1 MWEIIRGSGNR
12 TKSAATR
19 IASRQGRRPVYRLYP
34 EFLEDRTLMA
44 ASLQPIAN
52 LTVPALQGYTLP
64 LDGSGTS
71 DAQTFTVKSSNP
83 DIAVTI
89 PQPEFWTVGVSYTD
103 PVTASNS
110 FTGSLTFELFP
121 SLTPQ
126 TDAQIVT
133 LSSSATATNFVNT
146 FKYFNRIVGGFP
158 TASDVVVQGG
168 SPTANGQNTPTY
180 TTIPNEQVQQLAFTG
195 TDQLAMANSGGTN
208 SGSTQFFI
216 TTGSPNSELGYNY
229 TVFGQLVSGQA
240 TLAKMTHIPLM
251 NNPLYGEDSEPVNPL
266 TITST
271 TITNSNPNGVAPID
285 TTQAKPGETSTI
297 TVNAFDTVDHKI
309 MSQSFLVTV
318 GPYGGP
324 LYPNNYDPNL
334 NFRPFASPV
343 TASITAN
350 TSRTIQLIGAN
361 GYPDPS
367 FPSTLSYSVVSP
379 PASGAISNFN
389 SSTGT
394 FTYTPAPGFTGT
406 DKFRFIVQA
415 TGPAST
421 PATTTSNVQTITITV
436 TARPPPP
443 LVTVAGVQVV
453 ENNKQQ
459 VTQVIVI
466 FSGPLD
472 PTSAQ
477 NKTVYRLATPGSHGS
492 YKAKNAGII
501 AIRKAV
507 YSGSG
512 DSVTLSPTSPFS
524 LKKAVQLLIRGKAPS
539 GLKDGLERYIDGA
552 AKGKAG
558 SDAIEILAAPEG
570 NA

>member
-1 MWEIIRGSGNR
+1 M
-12 TKSAATR
+12 
-19 IASRQGRRPVYRLYP
+19 
-34 EFLEDRTLMA
+34 
-44 ASLQPIAN
+44 
-52 LTVPALQGYTLP
+52 
-64 LDGSGTS
+64 
-71 DAQTFTVKSSNP
+71 
-83 DIAVTI
+83 
-89 PQPEFWTVGVSYTD
+89 SYTD

-121 SLTPQ
+121 GLTPQ
-126 TDAQIVT
+126 TDAQIAT
-133 LSSSATATNFVNT
+133 LSNSTTATNFVNT
-146 FKYFNRIVGGFP
+146 FKYFNRIVGDFAN
-158 TASDVVVQGG
+158 ASGYVVQGG
-168 SPTANGQNTPTY
+168 SPTTNGQETPTY
-180 TTIPNEQVQQLAFTG
+180 TTIPNEQTQQLAFTG
-195 TDQLAMANSGGTN
+195 IDQLAMANSGGTN

-229 TVFGQLVSGQA
+229 TIFGQLVSGQA
-240 TLAKMTHIPLM
+240 TLARMTQIPLM
-251 NNPLYGEDSEPVNPL
+251 NNPLYNEVSEPVNPL

-271 TITNSNPNGVAPID
+271 AITNSEANGVALID

-297 TVNAFDTVDHKI
+297 TINAFDTVDHRI

-324 LYPNNYDPNL
+324 LYPSPSDPNI

-343 TASITAN
+343 TASVTAN
-350 TSRTIQLIGAN
+350 TAQTIQLIGAS

-367 FPSTLSYSVVSP
+367 FPSTLSYSVASP
-379 PASGAISNFN
+379 PSRGAISNFN

-436 TARPPPP
+436 TAAPPPP

-453 ENNKQQ
+453 ENSKQQ

-472 PTSAQ
+472 PAAAQ
-477 NKTVYRLATPGSHGS
+477 NKTVYRLTASGSRGTHQ
-492 YKAKNAGII
+492 ARNAGII
-501 AIRKAV
+501 AIRRAV
-507 YSGSG
+507 YTAAG
-512 DSVTLSPTSPFS
+512 DSVTLTPISPFS
-524 LKKAVQLLIRGKAPS
+524 LKKAVKLLIRGKAPA
-539 GLKDGLERYIDGA
+539 D
-552 AKGKAG
+552 
-558 SDAIEILAAPEG
+558 
-570 NA
+570 